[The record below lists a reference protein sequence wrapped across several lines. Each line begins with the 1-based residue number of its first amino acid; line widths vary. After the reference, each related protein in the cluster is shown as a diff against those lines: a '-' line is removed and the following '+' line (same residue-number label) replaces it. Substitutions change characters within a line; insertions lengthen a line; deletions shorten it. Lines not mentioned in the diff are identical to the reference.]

1 MANATP
7 HAHSTMG
14 PPPPVVGRTAERVL
28 LSEQLAAV
36 RAGHGNVVILGGEAG
51 IGKTTLARDLARQ
64 ARDAGALVVP
74 AFCHDLMAAPPYGL
88 WVDFA
93 ERYRHLPGNADLP
106 RLPAALADRALD
118 RIGTQS
124 ALFADV
130 TGFLQAIVASRPL
143 VIALEDVQWADPASL
158 ELLRYLAARI
168 AHLPLLMLV
177 TYRVD
182 ELTRQNPFYQQ
193 LPALVRESE
202 GLRIDLKRL
211 DTAELGALVRAHY
224 DLPDDDRARLVAH
237 LDAWSDGNPFFA
249 MELLRTLEEQDDG
262 GLVRDDGGWHLTEID
277 QLQVPP
283 LVQQVTDA
291 RVAHLGDAIREPLE
305 IASVIGHDVPL
316 DLLTAITT
324 TDEDTLFAAIDRAIE
339 GHLCIESAD
348 GSHIHF
354 VHALTR
360 EALYASIPP
369 RRRRALHRQV
379 AETLEARPETD
390 PDAIAWH
397 YQQAL
402 DPRAPAWLV
411 RAGDRAQ
418 RAYAWLTA
426 TDRFKAAA
434 LLLETVPGA
443 EIERARLLYR
453 CGRLQRYANA
463 PDAIDCLRTAIRL
476 AADAGDRVLAADST
490 YSQGLV
496 QIFADD
502 WDEGLPTMSA
512 GSEALLSLPNEE
524 TFISATDAL
533 WMADA
538 LPTMETWAAR
548 HPEATFDRLV
558 ALDVN
563 RHMSLAWFSAEA
575 GNLAEATAIVDRY
588 RQELAAPDVGPLMIA
603 NLGHAEFGAAI
614 TRAALGDPA
623 GAHAAFE
630 RSRRAYRLIDHHAC
644 MVFSLLTELLAVA
657 IPYHADDPVARQRLA
672 NEAEREIELAR
683 GAFPLDVTSALAQLA
698 PLALSGAWPEARA
711 IAAPVERFGTYVI
724 RRQVTAAIP
733 RIARHTGQP
742 SEAWRHIRWILP
754 DGPAAEPG
762 SAVLL
767 DAIELQQLA
776 ADLCLDGGDLA
787 GAERW
792 LQANDRWLAWSGA
805 ARGRAGNALAWARW
819 HDASG
824 NPGAAITGADR
835 AVSLAS
841 EPRQPL
847 ALIEALRLRGELAM
861 KRGDRSRAKE
871 DLTAALDLAAACEV
885 PFERAATLAALA
897 ELRRDAELAEEAL
910 AIATMLGA
918 QPLIARIERQM
929 DQYGA
934 LSRRHP
940 AGLTGREME
949 VLRLVAAGL
958 TDAEVA
964 DRLSISPRTVGQ
976 HLRSIYGKL
985 DVRSRTEATRFAL
998 EHKVV

>member
-1 MANATP
+1 
-7 HAHSTMG
+7 
-14 PPPPVVGRTAERVL
+14 
-28 LSEQLAAV
+28 
-36 RAGHGNVVILGGEAG
+36 
-51 IGKTTLARDLARQ
+51 
-64 ARDAGALVVP
+64 
-74 AFCHDLMAAPPYGL
+74 
-88 WVDFA
+88 
-93 ERYRHLPGNADLP
+93 
-106 RLPAALADRALD
+106 
-118 RIGTQS
+118 
-124 ALFADV
+124 V

-211 DTAELGALVRAHY
+211 DTAELDALVRAHY
-224 DLPDDDRARLVAH
+224 DLPDDDRERLVAH

-249 MELLRTLEEQDDG
+249 MELLRTLEERDGG
-262 GLVRDDGGWHLTEID
+262 GLVRDDGGWRLTEID

-316 DLLTAITT
+316 DLLTAIAG

-348 GSHIHF
+348 GAQVHF

-360 EALYASIPP
+360 EALYASIPR

-379 AETLEARPETD
+379 AETLESRPETD

-476 AADAGDRVLAADST
+476 AAGAGDRVLAADST
-490 YSQGLV
+490 YSLGLV
-496 QIFADD
+496 QTFADD
-502 WDEGLPTMSA
+502 WADGVPAMSA
-512 GSEALLSLPNEE
+512 GIEALRALPPAE

-563 RHMSLAWFSAEA
+563 RHMSLAWFTAEA
-575 GNLAEATAIVDRY
+575 GNLGEATAIADRY

-614 TRAALGDPA
+614 ARAALGDPA

-644 MVFSLLTELLAVA
+644 MAFSLLTELLAVA
-657 IPYHADDPVARQRLA
+657 IPWHADDPVARQRLA

-683 GAFPLDVTSALAQLA
+683 GAFPLDVTPALAQVA
-698 PLALSGAWPEARA
+698 TLALAGDWQDALA
-711 IAAPVERFGTYVI
+711 IAARTERFGTYVI
-724 RRQVTAAIP
+724 RRQVTSAIP
-733 RIARHTGQP
+733 HIARHTGRP
-742 SEAWRHIRWILP
+742 ELAWEHIRRILP
-754 DGPAAEPG
+754 DGPAAQPG

-767 DAIELQQLA
+767 DGLMLQQLA
-776 ADLCLDGGDLA
+776 ADLCLDAGDLA

-792 LQANDRWLAWSGA
+792 LQANDHWLAWSGA
-805 ARGRAGNALAWARW
+805 TLGRSGNALGWARW
-819 HDASG
+819 HDLSG
-824 NPGAAITGADR
+824 DPGAATDAADR
-835 AVSLAS
+835 AVNSAR

-847 ALIEALRLRGELAM
+847 ALVQALRVRGELAL
-861 KRGDRSRAKE
+861 KRGDRAAARR
-871 DLTAALDLAAACEV
+871 DLVAALDLATICEV
-885 PFERAATLAALA
+885 PYERAVTLAALA
-897 ELRRDAELAEEAL
+897 GLRRDAGLADEAL
-910 AIATMLGA
+910 AIAIVLGA
-918 QPLIARIERQM
+918 QPLIAQIERLRSQNGITPL
-929 DQYGA
+929 Y
-934 LSRRHP
+934 P
-940 AGLTGREME
+940 AGLTDRELE
-949 VLRLVAAGL
+949 VLRLVADGL

-976 HLRSIYGKL
+976 HLRSVYGKL

-998 EHKVV
+998 EHKLV